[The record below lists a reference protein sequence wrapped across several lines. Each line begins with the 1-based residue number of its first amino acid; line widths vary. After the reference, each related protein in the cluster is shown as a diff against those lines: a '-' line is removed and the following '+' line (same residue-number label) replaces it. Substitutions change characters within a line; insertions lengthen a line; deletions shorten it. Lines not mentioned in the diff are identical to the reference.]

1 MQARFSVT
9 VHISYGNKYKE
20 IFTPLFLVYIVL
32 RSLLRS
38 KSVDILVIFMR
49 VQVAPIVQS
58 CCMLATGASPHTNGH
73 HFYLHLQLSLRLRLM
88 F

>member
-9 VHISYGNKYKE
+9 VHISYGNKYNE
-20 IFTPLFLVYIVL
+20 IFTPIYLVYIVL
-32 RSLLRS
+32 PS